1 MMVDYDL
8 DQDGLP
14 AMLVVTLAEYRE
26 LVSNATKAE
35 VFEKETW
42 RLSARVRELED
53 ILNKMSQSGESSTL
67 G

>member
-1 MMVDYDL
+1 MMVDFDL
-8 DQDGLP
+8 DQAGLP
-14 AMLVVTLAEYRE
+14 TMLVLTLAEYRE
-26 LVSNATKAE
+26 LVSNSAKAE